1 MAVKI
6 SVLNIVSKELE
17 GNKQVV
23 PHTPSDLFGKD
34 DLDTVY
40 YDPDTNRITIFLCAF
55 HTGPDQREPNKF
67 NYSLL
72 PDVPEMESHVDY
84 QGPSYYQDKLVSFT
98 PLPGNHDYS
107 FMSFAVLNIAEH
119 PGKPPMYVTMPWAGV
134 KFSFDGK

>member
-23 PHTPSDLFGKD
+23 PYTPSGLFGKD

-40 YDPDTNRITIFLCAF
+40 YDPDTNRITVFLSAF
-55 HTGPDQREPNKF
+55 HTGPDHQVHNKF
-67 NYSLL
+67 HYSLL
-72 PDVPEMESHVDY
+72 PDTPAMESHVDY

-98 PLPGNHDYS
+98 PLPGNNDYS
-107 FMSFAVLNIAEH
+107 FMNFAVINIGESER
-119 PGKPPMYVTMPWAGV
+119 PPQFVTIPWAGA
-134 KFSFDGK
+134 KFSFNGK